1 MPQDVAFPLQAVGEA
16 AAAEL
21 AGETLLAA
29 AAAAVGAAGGR
40 RKGFWETEFRSVS
53 RRCSVCTTA
62 VTLSAPA
69 SASGQSCG
77 LLAGHVTQQSCSGS
91 A

>member
-29 AAAAVGAAGGR
+29 AAVGAAGGR

-53 RRCSVCTTA
+53 RRCSVRTTA

>member
-29 AAAAVGAAGGR
+29 AAAVGAAGGR

-53 RRCSVCTTA
+53 RRSSVRTTA
-62 VTLSAPA
+62 VTLSVPA

-77 LLAGHVTQQSCSGS
+77 LLAGHVTQQSCFGS